1 MSFFTDNIKKWVAL
15 DDEIKSINA
24 TLREKREQRNR
35 VLSSIIEHKTNNG
48 LEGKTIKYNNQT
60 LKFTVTR
67 QYQTITYD
75 FLKTCLSELVED
87 DEQVELMMKY
97 IKDKRDYKNVED
109 IKRFY
114 T

>member
-1 MSFFTDNIKKWVAL
+1 MSFVDNIKKWVAI
-15 DDEIKSINA
+15 DDEIKTINA
-24 TLREKREQRNR
+24 SLREKRDQRNR
-35 VLSSIIEHKTNNG
+35 LLSSIIQHKTDNG
-48 LEGKTIKYNNQT
+48 LEGKSIKYNNQT

-75 FLKTCLSELVED
+75 FLKTCLSDLIED
-87 DEQVELMMKY
+87 DDQVEVMMKY
-97 IKDKRDYKNVED
+97 IKEKRDFKNVED

>member
-1 MSFFTDNIKKWVAL
+1 MRFVDNIKKWVAI
-15 DDEIKSINA
+15 DDEIKTINA
-24 TLREKREQRNR
+24 SLREKRDQRNR
-35 VLSSIIEHKTNNG
+35 LLSSIIQHKSVNG
-48 LEGKTIKYNNQT
+48 LEGKHIKYNNQT

-75 FLKTCLSELVED
+75 FLKTCLSDLIED
-87 DEQVELMMKY
+87 DEQVEVMMKY
-97 IKDKRDYKNVED
+97 IKEKRDFKNVED

>member
-1 MSFFTDNIKKWVAL
+1 MSFVDNIKKWVAI
-15 DDEIKSINA
+15 DDEIKTINA
-24 TLREKREQRNR
+24 SLREKRDQRNR
-35 VLSSIIEHKTNNG
+35 LLYSIIQHKTDNG
-48 LEGKTIKYNNQT
+48 LEGKPIKYNNQI

-75 FLKTCLSELVED
+75 FLKTCLSDLIED
-87 DEQVELMMKY
+87 DEQVEVMMKY
-97 IKDKRDYKNVED
+97 IKEKRDFKNVED

>member
-1 MSFFTDNIKKWVAL
+1 MSFVDTIKKWVAI
-15 DDEIKSINA
+15 DDEIKTINA
-24 TLREKREQRNR
+24 SLREKRDQRNR
-35 VLSSIIEHKTNNG
+35 ILSSIIQHKSDNG
-48 LEGKTIKYNNQT
+48 LEGKPIKYNNQI

-75 FLKTCLSELVED
+75 FLKTFLSDLIED
-87 DEQVELMMKY
+87 DEQVEVMMKY
-97 IKDKRDYKNVED
+97 IKEKRDFKNVED

>member
-1 MSFFTDNIKKWVAL
+1 MSFVDNIKKWVAI
-15 DDEIKSINA
+15 DDEIKTINA
-24 TLREKREQRNR
+24 SLREKRDQRNR
-35 VLSSIIEHKTNNG
+35 ILSSIIQHKSDNG
-48 LEGKTIKYNNQT
+48 LEGKPIKYNNQI

-75 FLKTCLSELVED
+75 FLKTCLSDLIED
-87 DEQVELMMKY
+87 DEQVEVMMKY
-97 IKDKRDYKNVED
+97 IKEKRDFKNVED

>member
-1 MSFFTDNIKKWVAL
+1 MSFVDNIKKWVAI
-15 DDEIKSINA
+15 DDEIKTINA
-24 TLREKREQRNR
+24 SLREKRDQRNR
-35 VLSSIIEHKTNNG
+35 LLSSIIQHKSDNG
-48 LEGKTIKYNNQT
+48 LEGKYIKYNNQT

-75 FLKTCLSELVED
+75 FLKTCLSDLIED
-87 DEQVELMMKY
+87 DEQVEVMMKY
-97 IKDKRDYKNVED
+97 IKEKRDYKNVED

>member
-1 MSFFTDNIKKWVAL
+1 MSFVDNIKKWVAI
-15 DDEIKSINA
+15 DDEIKTINA
-24 TLREKREQRNR
+24 SLREKRDQRNR
-35 VLSSIIEHKTNNG
+35 LLSSIIQHKTDNG
-48 LEGKTIKYNNQT
+48 LEGKPIKYNNQI

-75 FLKTCLSELVED
+75 FLKTCLSDLIED
-87 DEQVELMMKY
+87 DEQVEVMMKY
-97 IKDKRDYKNVED
+97 IKEKRDFKNVED

>member
-1 MSFFTDNIKKWVAL
+1 MSFVDNIKKWVAI
-15 DDEIKSINA
+15 DDEIKTINA
-24 TLREKREQRNR
+24 SLREKRDQRNR
-35 VLSSIIEHKTNNG
+35 LLSSIIQHKTDNG
-48 LEGKTIKYNNQT
+48 LEGKPIKYNNQT

-75 FLKTCLSELVED
+75 FLKTCLSDLIED
-87 DEQVELMMKY
+87 DEQVEVMMKY
-97 IKDKRDYKNVED
+97 IKEKRDFKNVED

>member
-1 MSFFTDNIKKWVAL
+1 MSFVDNIKKWVAI
-15 DDEIKSINA
+15 DDEIKTINA
-24 TLREKREQRNR
+24 SLREKRDQRNR
-35 VLSSIIEHKTNNG
+35 LLSSIIQHKSDNG
-48 LEGKTIKYNNQT
+48 LEGKPIKYNNQI

-75 FLKTCLSELVED
+75 FLKTCLSDLIED
-87 DEQVELMMKY
+87 DEQVEVMMKY
-97 IKDKRDYKNVED
+97 IKEKRDFKNVED

>member
-1 MSFFTDNIKKWVAL
+1 MSFVDNIKKWVAI
-15 DDEIKSINA
+15 DDEIKTINA
-24 TLREKREQRNR
+24 SLREKRDQRNR
-35 VLSSIIEHKTNNG
+35 ILSSIIQHKTDNG
-48 LEGKTIKYNNQT
+48 LEGKSIKYNNQT

-75 FLKTCLSELVED
+75 FLKTCLCELIED
-87 DEQVELMMKY
+87 DEQVEVMMKY
-97 IKDKRDYKNVED
+97 IKEKRHYKNVED